1 MKKPSKIF
9 WKKLLYLFG
18 AILVFLLVIDYII
31 LPLYVSGSERQIPNV
46 IGKQKDEAIKILED
60 AGLNPIVQ
68 TSRFD
73 QKYQKD
79 HVIFQNPSPNRTVK
93 TNRRVYLTIS
103 GGEPQIKMPA
113 LIGKTIR
120 DATVTLERIGLSIGK
135 IDSIESEFPSGTIV
149 EQQIPQGR
157 EIAKGTSVYL
167 KLSVGPQAGMIRVPN
182 LLGKSLFEAES
193 MLKNNSLK
201 LGSRTYINSPSLLP
215 NTVVDQ
221 QPSESALIK
230 VGDSVNVVLT
240 QNKFGEKK

>member
-1 MKKPSKIF
+1 MKKPAKIF

-103 GGEPQIKMPA
+103 GGNPQIKMPA

-120 DATVTLERIGLSIGK
+120 DGTVTLERIGLSIGK

>member
-9 WKKLLYLFG
+9 WKKLLYFFG
-18 AILVFLLVIDYII
+18 GIFVFLLVIDYII
-31 LPLYVSGSERQIPNV
+31 LPLYVGGSEHQIPNV

-79 HVIFQNPSPNRTVK
+79 HVIFQNPSPNMTVK
-93 TNRRVYLTIS
+93 INRRVYLTIS
-103 GGEPQIKMPA
+103 GGEPQIQMPS

-149 EQQIPQGR
+149 EQQILQGR
-157 EIAKGTSVYL
+157 EIAKGTSVNL

-193 MLKNNSLK
+193 ILKSNSLK

-221 QPSESALIK
+221 QPSENALIK

-240 QNKFGEKK
+240 QSKFGEKK